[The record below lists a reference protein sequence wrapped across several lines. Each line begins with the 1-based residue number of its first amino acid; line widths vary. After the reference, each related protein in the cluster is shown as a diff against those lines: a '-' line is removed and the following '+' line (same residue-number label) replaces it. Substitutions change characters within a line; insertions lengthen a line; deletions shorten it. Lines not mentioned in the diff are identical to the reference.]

1 MGFPEGLKGRI
12 AAKYHGQ
19 SKNLMLDAC
28 ERVDGSIELIFL
40 GLPLGGVSYS
50 FVRLRLCS
58 FLILD
63 WFSPKNF
70 ILKDYL

>member
-12 AAKYHGQ
+12 AAKYRGQ
-19 SKNLMLDAC
+19 SKNLMLDGC
-28 ERVDGSIELIFL
+28 ERVDGSIELIL
-40 GLPLGGVSYS
+40 PGLPLWDVSYS

-63 WFSPKNF
+63 WFSPENS